1 MKRGTGTGFLSG
13 IHFGDSFRG
22 MSIFMSHIH
31 CPFFVPK
38 GTDQTQKRARTA
50 ASLPSEAGSHV
61 HANYIA
67 YTP

>member
-1 MKRGTGTGFLSG
+1 
-13 IHFGDSFRG
+13 